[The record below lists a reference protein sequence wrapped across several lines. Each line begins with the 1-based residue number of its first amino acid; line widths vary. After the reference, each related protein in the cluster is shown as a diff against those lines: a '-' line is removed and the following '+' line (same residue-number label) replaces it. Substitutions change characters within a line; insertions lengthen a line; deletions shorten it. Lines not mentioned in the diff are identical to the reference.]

1 MKKNEVGHPEL
12 CEGSRNVLEISREAR
27 NDRKTMNYIFFGTP
41 SFSARCLGIL
51 LDHGLIPRAIVCNPD
66 RPTGRK
72 HVITPP
78 PVKQLI
84 ADRKLSIPILQP
96 EKLDAEFQEKLKSF
110 HADLF
115 AVFAYNK
122 ILRKDMLG
130 IPRLGTVGVHPSFL
144 PKYRGPS
151 PFQSALLNGESETGV
166 TLYLLNEGIDA
177 GPILAQSKPIPITGI
192 DTFHSLAEKLADAGG
207 ALLVEIL
214 PPFYNGKIRP
224 APQNDGDATFT
235 KKFKTED
242 GFVEPAYLAA
252 AESGDAQKA
261 AYLDRK
267 IRALNPEPGAW
278 TTQDGKRLKLLEAK
292 LEHGS
297 LRLTIAQREGEKAK
311 RL

>member
-1 MKKNEVGHPEL
+1 MKF
-12 CEGSRNVLEISREAR
+12 
-27 NDRKTMNYIFFGTP
+27 IFFGTP
-41 SFSARCLGIL
+41 SFSAQCLGIL
-51 LDHGLIPRAIVCNPD
+51 LDHGLIPVAVVCNPD
-66 RPTGRK
+66 RPVGRK
-72 HVITPP
+72 HIITPP

-84 ADRKLSIPILQP
+84 ARTEVVHPRPSARETGCGIPGKAQIVHP
-96 EKLDAEFQEKLKSF
+96 DFF
-110 HADLF
+110 V
-115 AVFAYNK
+115 VFAYNK

-166 TLYLLNEGIDA
+166 TLYLLNEGIDS
-177 GPILAQSKPIPITGI
+177 GPILARSEPVPITGA
-192 DTFHSLAEKLADAGG
+192 DTFSSLAEKLANTGG
-207 ALLVEIL
+207 ALLIEIL
-214 PPFYNGKIRP
+214 PPFYNGRIRP

-252 AESGDAQKA
+252 AENGDAQKA

-297 LRLTIAQREGEKAK
+297 LRLTVAQREGEKAK
-311 RL
+311 RI